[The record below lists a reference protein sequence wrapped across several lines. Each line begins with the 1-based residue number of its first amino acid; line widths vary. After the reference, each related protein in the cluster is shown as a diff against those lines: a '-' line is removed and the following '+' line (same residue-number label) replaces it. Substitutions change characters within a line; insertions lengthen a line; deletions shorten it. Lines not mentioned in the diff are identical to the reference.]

1 MKLVKLLFL
10 LFFSTIFLIACR
22 ENKKEEVR
30 KIQIGFTTAAIDSD
44 PYYIFAKNFSE
55 IVDKKTNGRIKI
67 EVKGGGQL
75 GQEGEMFTGMQIG
88 TTDMA
93 VMTNA
98 YVSGYI
104 PAAGLFD
111 LPFIFKNNEE
121 AARILDGK
129 LGIEVLN
136 EYEKFGIKAL
146 AYGEGGFRH
155 LVTLKNQVKKPEDF
169 KGLKIRC
176 METESYIATYAAL
189 GTNAV
194 PMAWSET
201 ITGLQQGTID
211 GLDIPISVIYANG
224 FSDIAKDLNLTGHF
238 YSPLI
243 ICMSKK
249 IFDSFDEND
258 KKILIES
265 AKEAGQIC
273 RDFNKNSESKMLEE
287 MKAQGMEI
295 VDDVDIPAF
304 QNILKDF
311 YSKRSKNIGGNYMEK
326 FNKYIDKIIFTL
338 IAISFIILILSCVLQ
353 VFTRFI
359 LNNSLSWTEELSR
372 YAFIWSNFLGAIFCT
387 KKGTHAIVTIITD
400 SLEKKKKIILNIVI
414 NLIVAIINLIVIVY
428 GFNVAYAV
436 RTQLSPALR
445 VSMSFVYGAAPFSAL
460 FILYYSL
467 FNIIKDY
474 KNFIQE
480 EGKND

>member
-104 PAAGLFD
+104 LAAGLFD

-155 LVTLKNQVKKPEDF
+155 LVTLKNQVRKPEDF

-311 YSKRSKNIGGNYMEK
+311 YSKRSKNIGGNY
-326 FNKYIDKIIFTL
+326 
-338 IAISFIILILSCVLQ
+338 V
-353 VFTRFI
+353 
-359 LNNSLSWTEELSR
+359 EELM
-372 YAFIWSNFLGAIFCT
+372 
-387 KKGTHAIVTIITD
+387 K
-400 SLEKKKKIILNIVI
+400 E
-414 NLIVAIINLIVIVY
+414 
-428 GFNVAYAV
+428 
-436 RTQLSPALR
+436 
-445 VSMSFVYGAAPFSAL
+445 
-460 FILYYSL
+460 
-467 FNIIKDY
+467 IK
-474 KNFIQE
+474 
-480 EGKND
+480 

>member
-129 LGIEVLN
+129 LGTEVLN
-136 EYEKFGIKAL
+136 EDEKFGIKAL

-311 YSKRSKNIGGNYMEK
+311 YSKRSKNIGGNY
-326 FNKYIDKIIFTL
+326 
-338 IAISFIILILSCVLQ
+338 V
-353 VFTRFI
+353 
-359 LNNSLSWTEELSR
+359 EELM
-372 YAFIWSNFLGAIFCT
+372 
-387 KKGTHAIVTIITD
+387 K
-400 SLEKKKKIILNIVI
+400 E
-414 NLIVAIINLIVIVY
+414 
-428 GFNVAYAV
+428 
-436 RTQLSPALR
+436 
-445 VSMSFVYGAAPFSAL
+445 
-460 FILYYSL
+460 
-467 FNIIKDY
+467 IK
-474 KNFIQE
+474 
-480 EGKND
+480 

>member
-104 PAAGLFD
+104 PVAGLFD

-311 YSKRSKNIGGNYMEK
+311 YSKRSKNIGGNY
-326 FNKYIDKIIFTL
+326 
-338 IAISFIILILSCVLQ
+338 V
-353 VFTRFI
+353 
-359 LNNSLSWTEELSR
+359 EELM
-372 YAFIWSNFLGAIFCT
+372 
-387 KKGTHAIVTIITD
+387 K
-400 SLEKKKKIILNIVI
+400 E
-414 NLIVAIINLIVIVY
+414 
-428 GFNVAYAV
+428 
-436 RTQLSPALR
+436 
-445 VSMSFVYGAAPFSAL
+445 
-460 FILYYSL
+460 
-467 FNIIKDY
+467 IK
-474 KNFIQE
+474 
-480 EGKND
+480 

>member
-1 MKLVKLLFL
+1 MVLQQRLLTVIL
-10 LFFSTIFLIACR
+10 T
-22 ENKKEEVR
+22 
-30 KIQIGFTTAAIDSD
+30 
-44 PYYIFAKNFSE
+44 IFAKNFSE

-121 AARILDGK
+121 AARILDGQ
-129 LGIEVLN
+129 LGTEVLN

-155 LVTLKNQVKKPEDF
+155 LVTLKNQVRKPEDF
-169 KGLKIRC
+169 KGLKIRW

-249 IFDSFDEND
+249 VFDSFDEND

-295 VDDVDIPAF
+295 IDDVDIQAF
-304 QNILKDF
+304 QNVLKDF
-311 YSKRSKNIGGNYMEK
+311 YSKRAENIG
-326 FNKYIDKIIFTL
+326 
-338 IAISFIILILSCVLQ
+338 
-353 VFTRFI
+353 
-359 LNNSLSWTEELSR
+359 
-372 YAFIWSNFLGAIFCT
+372 
-387 KKGTHAIVTIITD
+387 
-400 SLEKKKKIILNIVI
+400 
-414 NLIVAIINLIVIVY
+414 
-428 GFNVAYAV
+428 
-436 RTQLSPALR
+436 
-445 VSMSFVYGAAPFSAL
+445 
-460 FILYYSL
+460 
-467 FNIIKDY
+467 KDY
-474 KNFIQE
+474 VEKLMKEI
-480 EGKND
+480 K

>member
-155 LVTLKNQVKKPEDF
+155 LITLKNQVKKPEDF

-311 YSKRSKNIGGNYMEK
+311 YSKRSKNIGGNY
-326 FNKYIDKIIFTL
+326 
-338 IAISFIILILSCVLQ
+338 V
-353 VFTRFI
+353 
-359 LNNSLSWTEELSR
+359 EELM
-372 YAFIWSNFLGAIFCT
+372 
-387 KKGTHAIVTIITD
+387 K
-400 SLEKKKKIILNIVI
+400 E
-414 NLIVAIINLIVIVY
+414 
-428 GFNVAYAV
+428 
-436 RTQLSPALR
+436 
-445 VSMSFVYGAAPFSAL
+445 
-460 FILYYSL
+460 
-467 FNIIKDY
+467 IK
-474 KNFIQE
+474 
-480 EGKND
+480 

>member
-121 AARILDGK
+121 AVRILDGK

-311 YSKRSKNIGGNYMEK
+311 YSKRSKNIGGNY
-326 FNKYIDKIIFTL
+326 
-338 IAISFIILILSCVLQ
+338 V
-353 VFTRFI
+353 
-359 LNNSLSWTEELSR
+359 EELM
-372 YAFIWSNFLGAIFCT
+372 
-387 KKGTHAIVTIITD
+387 K
-400 SLEKKKKIILNIVI
+400 E
-414 NLIVAIINLIVIVY
+414 
-428 GFNVAYAV
+428 
-436 RTQLSPALR
+436 
-445 VSMSFVYGAAPFSAL
+445 
-460 FILYYSL
+460 
-467 FNIIKDY
+467 IK
-474 KNFIQE
+474 
-480 EGKND
+480 

>member
-55 IVDKKTNGRIKI
+55 LVDKKTNGRIKI

-311 YSKRSKNIGGNYMEK
+311 YSKRSKNIGGNY
-326 FNKYIDKIIFTL
+326 
-338 IAISFIILILSCVLQ
+338 V
-353 VFTRFI
+353 
-359 LNNSLSWTEELSR
+359 EELM
-372 YAFIWSNFLGAIFCT
+372 
-387 KKGTHAIVTIITD
+387 K
-400 SLEKKKKIILNIVI
+400 E
-414 NLIVAIINLIVIVY
+414 
-428 GFNVAYAV
+428 
-436 RTQLSPALR
+436 
-445 VSMSFVYGAAPFSAL
+445 
-460 FILYYSL
+460 
-467 FNIIKDY
+467 IK
-474 KNFIQE
+474 
-480 EGKND
+480 

>member
-1 MKLVKLLFL
+1 MKLLKLLFL
-10 LFFSTIFLIACR
+10 LFITTVFLISC
-22 ENKKEEVR
+22 KEDRQDAVK

-129 LGIEVLN
+129 LGTEVLN

-155 LVTLKNQVKKPEDF
+155 LVTLKNQVRKPEDF

-249 IFDSFDEND
+249 IFDNFDEND
-258 KKILIES
+258 KNILIES

-295 VDDVDIPAF
+295 ITDVDIPTF

-311 YSKRSKNIGGNYMEK
+311 YLKRAKSIGGNYVE
-326 FNKYIDKIIFTL
+326 
-338 IAISFIILILSCVLQ
+338 
-353 VFTRFI
+353 
-359 LNNSLSWTEELSR
+359 
-372 YAFIWSNFLGAIFCT
+372 
-387 KKGTHAIVTIITD
+387 
-400 SLEKKKKIILNIVI
+400 
-414 NLIVAIINLIVIVY
+414 
-428 GFNVAYAV
+428 
-436 RTQLSPALR
+436 QL
-445 VSMSFVYGAAPFSAL
+445 MKE
-460 FILYYSL
+460 I
-467 FNIIKDY
+467 
-474 KNFIQE
+474 E
-480 EGKND
+480 

>member
-1 MKLVKLLFL
+1 MKLIKLLFL

-311 YSKRSKNIGGNYMEK
+311 YSKRSKNIGGNY
-326 FNKYIDKIIFTL
+326 
-338 IAISFIILILSCVLQ
+338 V
-353 VFTRFI
+353 
-359 LNNSLSWTEELSR
+359 EELM
-372 YAFIWSNFLGAIFCT
+372 
-387 KKGTHAIVTIITD
+387 K
-400 SLEKKKKIILNIVI
+400 E
-414 NLIVAIINLIVIVY
+414 
-428 GFNVAYAV
+428 
-436 RTQLSPALR
+436 
-445 VSMSFVYGAAPFSAL
+445 
-460 FILYYSL
+460 
-467 FNIIKDY
+467 IK
-474 KNFIQE
+474 
-480 EGKND
+480 

>member
-155 LVTLKNQVKKPEDF
+155 LVTLKNQVRKPEDF

-249 IFDSFDEND
+249 VFDSFDEND

-311 YSKRSKNIGGNYMEK
+311 YSKRSKNIGGNY
-326 FNKYIDKIIFTL
+326 
-338 IAISFIILILSCVLQ
+338 V
-353 VFTRFI
+353 
-359 LNNSLSWTEELSR
+359 EELM
-372 YAFIWSNFLGAIFCT
+372 
-387 KKGTHAIVTIITD
+387 K
-400 SLEKKKKIILNIVI
+400 E
-414 NLIVAIINLIVIVY
+414 
-428 GFNVAYAV
+428 
-436 RTQLSPALR
+436 
-445 VSMSFVYGAAPFSAL
+445 
-460 FILYYSL
+460 
-467 FNIIKDY
+467 IK
-474 KNFIQE
+474 
-480 EGKND
+480 

>member
-129 LGIEVLN
+129 LGTEVLN

-155 LVTLKNQVKKPEDF
+155 LVTLKNQVRKPEDF

-249 IFDSFDEND
+249 IFDSFNEND

-295 VDDVDIPAF
+295 IDDVDIPAF

-311 YSKRSKNIGGNYMEK
+311 YSKRSKNIGGNY
-326 FNKYIDKIIFTL
+326 
-338 IAISFIILILSCVLQ
+338 V
-353 VFTRFI
+353 
-359 LNNSLSWTEELSR
+359 EELM
-372 YAFIWSNFLGAIFCT
+372 
-387 KKGTHAIVTIITD
+387 K
-400 SLEKKKKIILNIVI
+400 E
-414 NLIVAIINLIVIVY
+414 
-428 GFNVAYAV
+428 
-436 RTQLSPALR
+436 
-445 VSMSFVYGAAPFSAL
+445 
-460 FILYYSL
+460 
-467 FNIIKDY
+467 IK
-474 KNFIQE
+474 
-480 EGKND
+480 

>member
-121 AARILDGK
+121 AARILDEK

-311 YSKRSKNIGGNYMEK
+311 YSKRSKNIGGNY
-326 FNKYIDKIIFTL
+326 
-338 IAISFIILILSCVLQ
+338 V
-353 VFTRFI
+353 
-359 LNNSLSWTEELSR
+359 EELM
-372 YAFIWSNFLGAIFCT
+372 
-387 KKGTHAIVTIITD
+387 K
-400 SLEKKKKIILNIVI
+400 E
-414 NLIVAIINLIVIVY
+414 
-428 GFNVAYAV
+428 
-436 RTQLSPALR
+436 
-445 VSMSFVYGAAPFSAL
+445 
-460 FILYYSL
+460 
-467 FNIIKDY
+467 IK
-474 KNFIQE
+474 
-480 EGKND
+480 

>member
-304 QNILKDF
+304 QNVLKDF
-311 YSKRSKNIGGNYMEK
+311 YSKRSKNIGGNY
-326 FNKYIDKIIFTL
+326 
-338 IAISFIILILSCVLQ
+338 V
-353 VFTRFI
+353 
-359 LNNSLSWTEELSR
+359 EELM
-372 YAFIWSNFLGAIFCT
+372 
-387 KKGTHAIVTIITD
+387 K
-400 SLEKKKKIILNIVI
+400 E
-414 NLIVAIINLIVIVY
+414 
-428 GFNVAYAV
+428 
-436 RTQLSPALR
+436 
-445 VSMSFVYGAAPFSAL
+445 
-460 FILYYSL
+460 
-467 FNIIKDY
+467 IK
-474 KNFIQE
+474 
-480 EGKND
+480 

>member
-1 MKLVKLLFL
+1 MKLIKLLFL

-304 QNILKDF
+304 QNVLKDF
-311 YSKRSKNIGGNYMEK
+311 YSKRSKNIGGNY
-326 FNKYIDKIIFTL
+326 
-338 IAISFIILILSCVLQ
+338 V
-353 VFTRFI
+353 
-359 LNNSLSWTEELSR
+359 EELM
-372 YAFIWSNFLGAIFCT
+372 
-387 KKGTHAIVTIITD
+387 K
-400 SLEKKKKIILNIVI
+400 E
-414 NLIVAIINLIVIVY
+414 
-428 GFNVAYAV
+428 
-436 RTQLSPALR
+436 
-445 VSMSFVYGAAPFSAL
+445 
-460 FILYYSL
+460 
-467 FNIIKDY
+467 IK
-474 KNFIQE
+474 
-480 EGKND
+480 

>member
-287 MKAQGMEI
+287 MKVQGMEI
-295 VDDVDIPAF
+295 IDDVDIPAF

-311 YSKRSKNIGGNYMEK
+311 YSKRSKNIGGNY
-326 FNKYIDKIIFTL
+326 
-338 IAISFIILILSCVLQ
+338 V
-353 VFTRFI
+353 
-359 LNNSLSWTEELSR
+359 EELM
-372 YAFIWSNFLGAIFCT
+372 
-387 KKGTHAIVTIITD
+387 K
-400 SLEKKKKIILNIVI
+400 E
-414 NLIVAIINLIVIVY
+414 
-428 GFNVAYAV
+428 
-436 RTQLSPALR
+436 
-445 VSMSFVYGAAPFSAL
+445 
-460 FILYYSL
+460 
-467 FNIIKDY
+467 IK
-474 KNFIQE
+474 
-480 EGKND
+480 

>member
-121 AARILDGK
+121 AVRILDGK
-129 LGIEVLN
+129 LGTEVLN

-155 LVTLKNQVKKPEDF
+155 LVTLKNQVRKPEDF

-287 MKAQGMEI
+287 MKAKGMEI
-295 VDDVDIPAF
+295 IDDVDIPAF

-311 YSKRSKNIGGNYMEK
+311 YSKRSKNIGGNY
-326 FNKYIDKIIFTL
+326 
-338 IAISFIILILSCVLQ
+338 V
-353 VFTRFI
+353 
-359 LNNSLSWTEELSR
+359 EELM
-372 YAFIWSNFLGAIFCT
+372 
-387 KKGTHAIVTIITD
+387 K
-400 SLEKKKKIILNIVI
+400 E
-414 NLIVAIINLIVIVY
+414 
-428 GFNVAYAV
+428 
-436 RTQLSPALR
+436 
-445 VSMSFVYGAAPFSAL
+445 
-460 FILYYSL
+460 
-467 FNIIKDY
+467 IK
-474 KNFIQE
+474 
-480 EGKND
+480 

>member
-1 MKLVKLLFL
+1 MKLMKLLFL
-10 LFFSTIFLIACR
+10 LFFSMIFLIACK
-22 ENKKEEVR
+22 ENKEEGVR

-121 AARILDGK
+121 AARILDGQ
-129 LGIEVLN
+129 LGTEVLN

-155 LVTLKNQVKKPEDF
+155 LVTLKNQVRKPEDF

-295 VDDVDIPAF
+295 IDDVDIQAF
-304 QNILKDF
+304 QNVLKDF
-311 YSKRSKNIGGNYMEK
+311 YSKRAENIG
-326 FNKYIDKIIFTL
+326 
-338 IAISFIILILSCVLQ
+338 
-353 VFTRFI
+353 
-359 LNNSLSWTEELSR
+359 
-372 YAFIWSNFLGAIFCT
+372 
-387 KKGTHAIVTIITD
+387 
-400 SLEKKKKIILNIVI
+400 
-414 NLIVAIINLIVIVY
+414 
-428 GFNVAYAV
+428 
-436 RTQLSPALR
+436 
-445 VSMSFVYGAAPFSAL
+445 
-460 FILYYSL
+460 
-467 FNIIKDY
+467 KDY
-474 KNFIQE
+474 VEKLMKEI
-480 EGKND
+480 K

>member
-1 MKLVKLLFL
+1 
-10 LFFSTIFLIACR
+10 
-22 ENKKEEVR
+22 
-30 KIQIGFTTAAIDSD
+30 
-44 PYYIFAKNFSE
+44 
-55 IVDKKTNGRIKI
+55 
-67 EVKGGGQL
+67 
-75 GQEGEMFTGMQIG
+75 MQIG

-311 YSKRSKNIGGNYMEK
+311 YSKRSKNIGGNY
-326 FNKYIDKIIFTL
+326 
-338 IAISFIILILSCVLQ
+338 V
-353 VFTRFI
+353 
-359 LNNSLSWTEELSR
+359 EELM
-372 YAFIWSNFLGAIFCT
+372 
-387 KKGTHAIVTIITD
+387 K
-400 SLEKKKKIILNIVI
+400 E
-414 NLIVAIINLIVIVY
+414 
-428 GFNVAYAV
+428 
-436 RTQLSPALR
+436 
-445 VSMSFVYGAAPFSAL
+445 
-460 FILYYSL
+460 
-467 FNIIKDY
+467 IK
-474 KNFIQE
+474 
-480 EGKND
+480 

>member
-176 METESYIATYAAL
+176 METESYIAAYAAL

-287 MKAQGMEI
+287 MKVQGMEI
-295 VDDVDIPAF
+295 IDDVDIPAF

-311 YSKRSKNIGGNYMEK
+311 YSKRSKNIGGNY
-326 FNKYIDKIIFTL
+326 
-338 IAISFIILILSCVLQ
+338 V
-353 VFTRFI
+353 
-359 LNNSLSWTEELSR
+359 EELM
-372 YAFIWSNFLGAIFCT
+372 
-387 KKGTHAIVTIITD
+387 K
-400 SLEKKKKIILNIVI
+400 E
-414 NLIVAIINLIVIVY
+414 
-428 GFNVAYAV
+428 
-436 RTQLSPALR
+436 
-445 VSMSFVYGAAPFSAL
+445 
-460 FILYYSL
+460 
-467 FNIIKDY
+467 IK
-474 KNFIQE
+474 
-480 EGKND
+480 

>member
-201 ITGLQQGTID
+201 ITGFQQGTID

-311 YSKRSKNIGGNYMEK
+311 YSKRSKNIGGNY
-326 FNKYIDKIIFTL
+326 
-338 IAISFIILILSCVLQ
+338 V
-353 VFTRFI
+353 
-359 LNNSLSWTEELSR
+359 EELM
-372 YAFIWSNFLGAIFCT
+372 
-387 KKGTHAIVTIITD
+387 K
-400 SLEKKKKIILNIVI
+400 E
-414 NLIVAIINLIVIVY
+414 
-428 GFNVAYAV
+428 
-436 RTQLSPALR
+436 
-445 VSMSFVYGAAPFSAL
+445 
-460 FILYYSL
+460 
-467 FNIIKDY
+467 IK
-474 KNFIQE
+474 
-480 EGKND
+480 

>member
-88 TTDMA
+88 TTDME

-155 LVTLKNQVKKPEDF
+155 LVTLKNQVRKPEDF

-295 VDDVDIPAF
+295 IDDVDIPAF

-311 YSKRSKNIGGNYMEK
+311 YSKRSKNIGGNY
-326 FNKYIDKIIFTL
+326 
-338 IAISFIILILSCVLQ
+338 V
-353 VFTRFI
+353 
-359 LNNSLSWTEELSR
+359 EELM
-372 YAFIWSNFLGAIFCT
+372 
-387 KKGTHAIVTIITD
+387 K
-400 SLEKKKKIILNIVI
+400 E
-414 NLIVAIINLIVIVY
+414 
-428 GFNVAYAV
+428 
-436 RTQLSPALR
+436 
-445 VSMSFVYGAAPFSAL
+445 
-460 FILYYSL
+460 
-467 FNIIKDY
+467 IK
-474 KNFIQE
+474 
-480 EGKND
+480 

>member
-155 LVTLKNQVKKPEDF
+155 LVTLKNQVRKPEDF

-249 IFDSFDEND
+249 VFDSFDEND

-295 VDDVDIPAF
+295 IDDVDIQAF
-304 QNILKDF
+304 QNVLKDF
-311 YSKRSKNIGGNYMEK
+311 YSKRAENIG
-326 FNKYIDKIIFTL
+326 
-338 IAISFIILILSCVLQ
+338 
-353 VFTRFI
+353 
-359 LNNSLSWTEELSR
+359 
-372 YAFIWSNFLGAIFCT
+372 
-387 KKGTHAIVTIITD
+387 
-400 SLEKKKKIILNIVI
+400 
-414 NLIVAIINLIVIVY
+414 
-428 GFNVAYAV
+428 
-436 RTQLSPALR
+436 
-445 VSMSFVYGAAPFSAL
+445 
-460 FILYYSL
+460 
-467 FNIIKDY
+467 KDY
-474 KNFIQE
+474 VEKLMKEI
-480 EGKND
+480 K

>member
-30 KIQIGFTTAAIDSD
+30 KIQIGFTTTAIDSD

-129 LGIEVLN
+129 LGTEVLN

-155 LVTLKNQVKKPEDF
+155 LVTLKNQVRKPEDF

-295 VDDVDIPAF
+295 IDDVDIPAF

-311 YSKRSKNIGGNYMEK
+311 YSKRSKNIGGNY
-326 FNKYIDKIIFTL
+326 
-338 IAISFIILILSCVLQ
+338 V
-353 VFTRFI
+353 
-359 LNNSLSWTEELSR
+359 EELM
-372 YAFIWSNFLGAIFCT
+372 
-387 KKGTHAIVTIITD
+387 K
-400 SLEKKKKIILNIVI
+400 E
-414 NLIVAIINLIVIVY
+414 
-428 GFNVAYAV
+428 
-436 RTQLSPALR
+436 
-445 VSMSFVYGAAPFSAL
+445 
-460 FILYYSL
+460 
-467 FNIIKDY
+467 IK
-474 KNFIQE
+474 
-480 EGKND
+480 

>member
-30 KIQIGFTTAAIDSD
+30 KIQIGFTTATIDSD

-311 YSKRSKNIGGNYMEK
+311 YSKRSKNIGGNY
-326 FNKYIDKIIFTL
+326 
-338 IAISFIILILSCVLQ
+338 V
-353 VFTRFI
+353 
-359 LNNSLSWTEELSR
+359 EELM
-372 YAFIWSNFLGAIFCT
+372 
-387 KKGTHAIVTIITD
+387 K
-400 SLEKKKKIILNIVI
+400 E
-414 NLIVAIINLIVIVY
+414 
-428 GFNVAYAV
+428 
-436 RTQLSPALR
+436 
-445 VSMSFVYGAAPFSAL
+445 
-460 FILYYSL
+460 
-467 FNIIKDY
+467 IK
-474 KNFIQE
+474 
-480 EGKND
+480 

>member
-1 MKLVKLLFL
+1 M
-10 LFFSTIFLIACR
+10 FFSTIFLIACR

-155 LVTLKNQVKKPEDF
+155 LVTLKNQVRKPEDF

-249 IFDSFDEND
+249 VFDSFDEND

-295 VDDVDIPAF
+295 IDDVDIQAF
-304 QNILKDF
+304 QNVLKDF
-311 YSKRSKNIGGNYMEK
+311 YSKRAENIG
-326 FNKYIDKIIFTL
+326 
-338 IAISFIILILSCVLQ
+338 
-353 VFTRFI
+353 
-359 LNNSLSWTEELSR
+359 
-372 YAFIWSNFLGAIFCT
+372 
-387 KKGTHAIVTIITD
+387 
-400 SLEKKKKIILNIVI
+400 
-414 NLIVAIINLIVIVY
+414 
-428 GFNVAYAV
+428 
-436 RTQLSPALR
+436 
-445 VSMSFVYGAAPFSAL
+445 
-460 FILYYSL
+460 
-467 FNIIKDY
+467 KDY
-474 KNFIQE
+474 VEKLMKEI
-480 EGKND
+480 K

>member
-55 IVDKKTNGRIKI
+55 IVDKKTNGKIKI

-121 AARILDGK
+121 AARILDGQ
-129 LGIEVLN
+129 LGTEVLN

-311 YSKRSKNIGGNYMEK
+311 YSKRSKNIGGNY
-326 FNKYIDKIIFTL
+326 
-338 IAISFIILILSCVLQ
+338 V
-353 VFTRFI
+353 
-359 LNNSLSWTEELSR
+359 EELM
-372 YAFIWSNFLGAIFCT
+372 
-387 KKGTHAIVTIITD
+387 K
-400 SLEKKKKIILNIVI
+400 E
-414 NLIVAIINLIVIVY
+414 
-428 GFNVAYAV
+428 
-436 RTQLSPALR
+436 
-445 VSMSFVYGAAPFSAL
+445 
-460 FILYYSL
+460 
-467 FNIIKDY
+467 IK
-474 KNFIQE
+474 
-480 EGKND
+480 